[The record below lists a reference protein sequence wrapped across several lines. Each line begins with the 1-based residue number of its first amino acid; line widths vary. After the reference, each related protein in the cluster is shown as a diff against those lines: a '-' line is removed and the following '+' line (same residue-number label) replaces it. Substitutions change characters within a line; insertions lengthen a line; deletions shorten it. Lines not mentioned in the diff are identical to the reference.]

1 MNLLVVI
8 YWSCNLVIQIMQ
20 SASCRGSGFALPT
33 IYAGGVEPHP
43 YS

>member
-8 YWSCNLVIQIMQ
+8 YWSCNLTLEMFIVFLLQWADAI
-20 SASCRGSGFALPT
+20 R
-33 IYAGGVEPHP
+33 P